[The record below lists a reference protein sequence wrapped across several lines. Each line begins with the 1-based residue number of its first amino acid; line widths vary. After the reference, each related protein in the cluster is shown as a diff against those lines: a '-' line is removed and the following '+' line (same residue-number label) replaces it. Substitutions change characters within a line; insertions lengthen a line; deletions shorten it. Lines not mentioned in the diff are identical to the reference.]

1 MNISYSTW
9 TLSSVSLSSPRLPE
23 SLSASLSPSLSLFS
37 LLRHHHHRWKNI
49 WTLHLSYL
57 GASFTCSRMQ
67 KCHFTFKWSAF
78 VSFISFLHSII
89 TWEKYIYTSV
99 NIVFLAFI
107 TLWESSEYYAA
118 CKHPCTVSRCIGV
131 WNVKEEPSVPWWSN
145 TFLFWTAAVIQ
156 HSLICSGKQK
166 QTVFPYL
173 FVWRP
178 ADILSLRWPNL
189 EKCNLKKM

>member
-78 VSFISFLHSII
+78 AVYRLPAFNNNMRKIHLHKCEYCFLGIYYTVRVKWILCCMLTSALMCEIWRKNHQCPDDQIHFYSEQQRLFSI
-89 TWEKYIYTSV
+89 
-99 NIVFLAFI
+99 
-107 TLWESSEYYAA
+107 
-118 CKHPCTVSRCIGV
+118 P
-131 WNVKEEPSVPWWSN
+131 
-145 TFLFWTAAVIQ
+145 
-156 HSLICSGKQK
+156 
-166 QTVFPYL
+166 
-173 FVWRP
+173 
-178 ADILSLRWPNL
+178 
-189 EKCNLKKM
+189 